1 MAFFEFPHTR
11 TYDNDLGWIIKRIND
26 QQQQMDGQSLRMDEL
41 NAWMEEN
48 EPRIENI
55 EELYAAFSEGE
66 LPQPIADALAAWL
79 QEYGVLDQAN
89 AYTNSQIAILSDS
102 MSENVTALQN
112 ADSAISSRIDSII
125 ALEPGSTTGDAELQD
140 IRLGANGR
148 TYATAGEAVRANDVL
163 NRDSVRPIWNAIA
176 DFHDSY
182 TVTPTSQP
190 QHQYFPYNFIA
201 GVTYTIAFRWISYIP
216 NPASSNFLRVATTT
230 ATTTTSIVDEAYSWG
245 PLVTNYQTVS
255 FVASGN
261 AAYLMV
267 YENATPNTVLSFDYY
282 IISDNAG
289 SIRDAIEAAVIG
301 TDVLVNSATT
311 LVAPYDDLNTLPANT
326 IVSYSA
332 ATYLPAN
339 APTSSAGFTVLTFSR
354 SDDRAYRSITAQ
366 LLVMR
371 DSVTTATRVFSRTS
385 WGGAASSTWTGWT
398 ELTGRPEA
406 VPTFEL
412 SMFERIG
419 IVGDSFASGSNA
431 FNQGVTN
438 YPVSWL
444 QMLAR
449 KYGFEAENY
458 SVGGL
463 TSRTWLT
470 SPSGLPKLRNGAW
483 QQLYFIAL
491 GINDSNPD
499 DRNVP
504 IGQIEDFTNTSAP
517 DTFYGNMGRIYRAI
531 KEKNSAAYVCFI
543 TIPRFSADRYD
554 PYSEA
559 IRIMARSTNSLLID
573 SDKIPMFHTAW
584 WSTSLVDSHP
594 TVMMHNAMANAY
606 ASAFSDAAL
615 ANQEYLQSYN
625 GYLNNTP

>member
-11 TYDNDLGWIIKRIND
+11 TYDSDLGWIIKRIND
-26 QQQQMDGQSLRMDEL
+26 QQTQMDGQADTMAEL
-41 NAWMEEN
+41 QAWMDEN
-48 EPRIENI
+48 EPKIDEI
-55 EELYAAFSEGE
+55 EELYEAFSEGE

-79 QEYGVLDQAN
+79 EEYGVLDQAKE
-89 AYTNSQIAILSDS
+89 YTNTQINTLSTA
-102 MSENVTALQN
+102 MSGNVTALQN
-112 ADSAISSRIDSII
+112 ADSALSDRIDSII
-125 ALEPGSTTGDAELQD
+125 ALTPGSTTGDAELQD

-148 TYATAGEAVRANDVL
+148 TYATAGEAVRTNDVL
-163 NRDSVRPIWNAIA
+163 NRESVRPVWKALA
-176 DFHDSY
+176 DFHDTY
-182 TVTPTSQP
+182 TVTPSTQP

-201 GVTYTIAFRWISYIP
+201 GVTYTIAFKWISYTP
-216 NPASSNFLRVATTT
+216 YPQSTNFLRVATTT
-230 ATTTTSIVDEAYSWG
+230 ATNTSTIVDEPYTWG
-245 PLVTNYQTVS
+245 PLITNYQTVS
-255 FVASGN
+255 FTATGN
-261 AAYLMV
+261 ASYLMV

-282 IISDNAG
+282 IMSDNTGA
-289 SIRDAIEAAVIG
+289 IRDALEASVIG
-301 TDVLVNSATT
+301 TDVLVNSAIT

-332 ATYLPAN
+332 AAYLPAN
-339 APTSSAGFTVLTFSR
+339 APTSTAGFTVLTFSR

-385 WGGAASSTWTGWT
+385 WGGAGSPTWTGWSEMT
-398 ELTGRPEA
+398 VQPEA

-419 IVGDSFASGSNA
+419 IIGDSFASGSNA
-431 FNQGVTN
+431 YNQGVTN
-438 YPVSWL
+438 YPVSWI

-470 SPSGLPKLRNGAW
+470 SPDGLPKLRNGAW

-504 IGQIEDFTNTSAP
+504 IGQIEDFTDNSAP

-531 KEKNSAAYVCFI
+531 KEKNSAAFVCFI
-543 TIPRFSADRYD
+543 TIPRFSADRYN
-554 PYSEA
+554 PYSDA
-559 IRIMARSTNSLLID
+559 IRLMASSTNSLLID

-615 ANQEYLQSYN
+615 ANQEYLKTYN